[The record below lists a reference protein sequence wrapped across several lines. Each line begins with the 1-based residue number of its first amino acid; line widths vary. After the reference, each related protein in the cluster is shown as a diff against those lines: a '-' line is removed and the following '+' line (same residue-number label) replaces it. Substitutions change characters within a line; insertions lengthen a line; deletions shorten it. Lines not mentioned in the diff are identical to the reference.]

1 MSLLSFHGMPP
12 VSDCAPQL
20 SEDSSPG
27 QHGSPALISC
37 HECDF
42 VQQHVDAPPGA
53 TVRCRRC
60 RGVIYRHSDKS
71 FDHAIAWSL
80 TGLILL
86 LLANVFPVLHL
97 SVSGHHT
104 DTTLVSGAV
113 ALYRGGQPGV
123 AALVVG
129 VLIVAPALLFLV
141 QICVLMP
148 LRNGWLLPN
157 FASAMRLLSRLN
169 HWIMFDVFM
178 LAVIVAVVK
187 LSSLAEVTP
196 GPGLWAFLVLMI
208 ASTLSVISYDRHM
221 LWDRYSALTGD
232 GAGHGV
238 TGTQLRWRQ
247 GSALAHGLVACA
259 ECGLLNHWS
268 RVAAGGNAY
277 CPRCHSTLHP
287 RKVDSLNR
295 TWALL
300 IAGYVLF
307 IPANLLPITITSSIV
322 GVQADTIMSGVA
334 YFWHEGAYDL
344 AIIIFTASIFVPLAK
359 LLSLTVLAWSA
370 QKRSTWEP
378 LQRTRLYR
386 MVEFVGK
393 WSMLD
398 VFVVAML
405 ARLVQFSSLA
415 SIEAG
420 PGAIAFSAVVVITMF
435 AAMSFDPRLLWDPLD
450 QARHSGDNRV
460 PIR

>member
-1 MSLLSFHGMPP
+1 MSA
-12 VSDCAPQL
+12 SDAAN
-20 SEDSSPG
+20 
-27 QHGSPALISC
+27 ALIAC

-42 VQQHVDAPPGA
+42 VQRHVAVPPGA

-60 RGVIYRHSDKS
+60 NGVIYRHPATD

-86 LLANVFPVLHL
+86 VLANVFPVLHL
-97 SVSGHHT
+97 AVGGHHT
-104 DTTLVSGAV
+104 DASLFSGAQ
-113 ALYRGGQPGV
+113 ALYRSGQPGV
-123 AALVVG
+123 ATLVVG
-129 VLIVAPALLFLV
+129 ILIVAPLLLFLL
-141 QICVLMP
+141 QMGVLLP
-148 LRNGWLLPN
+148 LRSARLPPH
-157 FASAMRLLSRLN
+157 FGVAMRLLSRLD

-196 GPGLWAFLVLMI
+196 GPGLWAFLVLMLAAT
-208 ASTLSVISYDRHM
+208 ASAMSYDRHV
-221 LWDRYSALTGD
+221 LWERYAELAGEPGGD
-232 GAGHGV
+232 GKGDGPDAGMAAGAP
-238 TGTQLRWRQ
+238 GRA
-247 GSALAHGLVACA
+247 SALASGLVACS
-259 ECGLLNHWS
+259 ECGLLCQWHP
-268 RVAAGGNAY
+268 VAVGGHAR
-277 CPRCHSTLHP
+277 CPRCATPLHP
-287 RKVDSLNR
+287 RKTNSLSR

-300 IAGYVLF
+300 LAGYVLF
-307 IPANLLPITITSSIV
+307 IPANLLPITITSSLV
-322 GVQADTIMSGVA
+322 GVQADTIMSGVL

-359 LLSLTVLAWSA
+359 LLALTVLAWSA
-370 QKRSTWEP
+370 QCRSTWEP

-415 SIEAG
+415 SIEPG
-420 PGAIAFSAVVVITMF
+420 PGAIAFASVVVITMF
-435 AAMSFDPRLLWDPLD
+435 GALSFDPRLLWDPLEKD
-450 QARHSGDNRV
+450 RHSGEKT
-460 PIR
+460 

>member
-1 MSLLSFHGMPP
+1 M
-12 VSDCAPQL
+12 
-20 SEDSSPG
+20 
-27 QHGSPALISC
+27 
-37 HECDF
+37 
-42 VQQHVDAPPGA
+42 
-53 TVRCRRC
+53 
-60 RGVIYRHSDKS
+60 IYSNPDKT

-86 LLANVFPVLHL
+86 VLANVFPVLHL

-129 VLIVAPALLFLV
+129 VLILAPALLFLM
-141 QICVLMP
+141 QIGVLLP
-148 LRNGWLLPN
+148 LRQGWLPRG
-157 FASAMRLLSRLN
+157 FEASMRLMTRLN

-196 GPGLWAFLVLMI
+196 GPGLWAFLVLML
-208 ASTLSVISYDRHM
+208 AATMSVVSYDHHV
-221 LWDRYSALTGD
+221 LWERFSELLVSSWRPDAD
-232 GAGHGV
+232 GV
-238 TGTQLRWRQ
+238 
-247 GSALAHGLVACA
+247 AH
-259 ECGLLNHWS
+259 
-268 RVAAGGNAY
+268 
-277 CPRCHSTLHP
+277 CPRCDSVLHR

-300 IAGYVLF
+300 IAGYILF

-359 LLSLTVLAWSA
+359 LLALTVLAWSA
-370 QKRSTWEP
+370 QKRSRWDP
-378 LQRTRLYR
+378 MQRTRLYR

-435 AAMSFDPRLLWDPLD
+435 AAMSFDPRLIWDPLENG
-450 QARHSGDNRV
+450 RHSGEERDSNR
-460 PIR
+460 

>member
-1 MSLLSFHGMPP
+1 MNA
-12 VSDCAPQL
+12 VAA
-20 SEDSSPG
+20 
-27 QHGSPALISC
+27 PALIAC

-42 VQQHVDAPPGA
+42 VQRHVPVAPGA

-60 RGVIYRHSDKS
+60 NGVIYRHPDKD

-86 LLANVFPVLHL
+86 VLANIFPVLHL
-97 SVSGHHT
+97 SVGGNQT
-104 DTTLVSGAV
+104 DASLFSGAL
-113 ALYRGGQPGV
+113 ALYRSGQPGV
-123 AALVVG
+123 AGLVVG
-129 VLIVAPALLFLV
+129 ILIVAPLLLFML
-141 QICVLMP
+141 QIGVLLP
-148 LRNGWLLPN
+148 LRSARLPRH
-157 FASAMRLLSRLN
+157 FAVAMRLLSRLD

-196 GPGLWAFLVLMI
+196 GPGLWAFLVLMM
-208 ASTLSVISYDRHM
+208 AATVSAVSYDRHM
-221 LWDRYSALTGD
+221 LWERYAELTGEGHED
-232 GAGHGV
+232 ERAGGVAGARGGA
-238 TGTQLRWRQ
+238 
-247 GSALAHGLVACA
+247 SALAAGLVACS
-259 ECGLLNHWS
+259 ECGLLCRWPG
-268 RVAAGGNAY
+268 AADGHAH
-277 CPRCHSTLHP
+277 CPRCASPLHP
-287 RKVDSLNR
+287 RKTDSLNR

-300 IAGYVLF
+300 LAGYVLF

-322 GVQADTIMSGVA
+322 GVQADTIMSGVL

-344 AIIIFTASIFVPLAK
+344 AFIIFTASIFVPLAK
-359 LLSLTVLAWSA
+359 LLALTVLVWSA
-370 QKRSTWEP
+370 QCRSTWEP

-420 PGAIAFSAVVVITMF
+420 PGAIAFALVVVITMF
-435 AAMSFDPRLLWDPLD
+435 AAMSFDPRLLWDPLENEPYKRT
-450 QARHSGDNRV
+450 ADNGETT
-460 PIR
+460 